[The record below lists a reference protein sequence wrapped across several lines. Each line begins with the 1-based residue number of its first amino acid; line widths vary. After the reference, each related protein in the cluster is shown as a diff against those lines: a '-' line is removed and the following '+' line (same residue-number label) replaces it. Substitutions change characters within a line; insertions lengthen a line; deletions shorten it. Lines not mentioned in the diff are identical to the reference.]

1 MTVSKGG
8 ALNAPLGLA
17 IATNGNILTVNGGNG
32 YLVET
37 KVDGDHGH
45 QVSKVLLD
53 NMGNPPG
60 AGALFGLTDVAG
72 QGIYFVDDNENALN
86 LFH

>member
-1 MTVSKGG
+1 VPETRRQQ
-8 ALNAPLGLA
+8 ARAAFLGLA
-17 IATNGNILTVNGGNG
+17 PRN
-32 YLVET
+32 VET
-37 KVDGDHGH
+37 GVDGHHGH

-60 AGALFGLTDVAG
+60 AGALFGLTAVAG